1 MNQSYSIKLPE
12 YRQAK
17 TELFKLL
24 NLNDLNVLLS
34 CFDSGDAAKSHFEN
48 EQPSLKVKPTNGERQ
63 SEYKPFCRLIS
74 HQLKLDLN
82 DKRNKIIIDKYYY
95 LIKFSLEN
103 LFNREQISC
112 LLTILKHTHDLAC
125 DTSFGNLEE
134 TFDYF
139 KNSLLIHAV
148 HRPPFSLQ
156 LFNTKQLELVFD
168 YIFNS
173 YFKQFK
179 FYKYVFSDA
188 IKLNVKFQY
197 TNKTEIAQEATD
209 RLSELNLESERD
221 ANIKMDE
228 PDQAEQE
235 AVAAQKAK
243 ETQEKNE
250 LREFIR
256 NYLGNQLDK
265 MKKEITN
272 EFNLGSEQKT
282 NTKPSSGTKSPKVS
296 KSAKKK

>member
-1 MNQSYSIKLPE
+1 
-12 YRQAK
+12 
-17 TELFKLL
+17 
-24 NLNDLNVLLS
+24 
-34 CFDSGDAAKSHFEN
+34 
-48 EQPSLKVKPTNGERQ
+48 
-63 SEYKPFCRLIS
+63 
-74 HQLKLDLN
+74 
-82 DKRNKIIIDKYYY
+82 
-95 LIKFSLEN
+95 
-103 LFNREQISC
+103 
-112 LLTILKHTHDLAC
+112 
-125 DTSFGNLEE
+125 
-134 TFDYF
+134 
-139 KNSLLIHAV
+139 
-148 HRPPFSLQ
+148 
-156 LFNTKQLELVFD
+156 LVFD